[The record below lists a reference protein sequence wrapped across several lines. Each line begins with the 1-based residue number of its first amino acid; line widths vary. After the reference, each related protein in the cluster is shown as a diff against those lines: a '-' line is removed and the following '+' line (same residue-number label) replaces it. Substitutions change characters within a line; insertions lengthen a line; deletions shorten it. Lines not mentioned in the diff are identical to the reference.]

1 MEILSQEPHSQL
13 KSVPRAAAGSLPP
26 DSGVS
31 TPLSEGET
39 EAGAS
44 WDILMPRNQGHRLQ
58 AARWARHSPRGRH
71 SPPATM
77 DFWSHY
83 DHLGQLVVKGRG
95 EGSATCSLCD
105 GLSLGLLVCQMEL
118 FRVSIPRPAARITG
132 APAAESPAYHR
143 CLING
148 ICPS

>member
-1 MEILSQEPHSQL
+1 MEILLQEPHSQL

-39 EAGAS
+39 EARAS
-44 WDILMPRNQGHRLQ
+44 WDILMPSSLQ
-58 AARWARHSPRGRH
+58 AARWAWHSPRGRH
-71 SPPATM
+71 LPPATV

-132 APAAESPAYHR
+132 APATESPAYHR
-143 CLING
+143 RLING
-148 ICPS
+148 TCPS